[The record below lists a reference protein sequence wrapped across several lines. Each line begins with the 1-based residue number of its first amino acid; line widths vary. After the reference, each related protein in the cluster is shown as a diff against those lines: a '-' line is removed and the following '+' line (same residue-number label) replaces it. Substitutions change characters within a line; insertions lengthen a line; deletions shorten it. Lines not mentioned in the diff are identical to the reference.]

1 MTPASLLPLIAAR
14 AARPTVAPP
23 LSIVEGGKDA
33 TGLWAR
39 LRPLAWLAPL
49 AVNWPGGW
57 AAPTFGPYN

>member
-1 MTPASLLPLIAAR
+1 MTSANVLPRIAG
-14 AARPTVAPP
+14 PTVAPP

-39 LRPLAWLAPL
+39 LRPLAYLAPL

-57 AAPTFGPYN
+57 AAL